1 MSSYDQRLQAGFTEL
16 RSFFIMP
23 LINESLTL
31 EHMKNIKNYLW
42 KLTLEQLIIS

>member
-16 RSFFIMP
+16 CSFFSMP

-31 EHMKNIKNYLW
+31 EHTENIKNDL
-42 KLTLEQLIIS
+42 